1 VSVKQS
7 LRSELVEDLAS
18 PSTGSGQAVHTPLLD
33 VKNLSVSFGGKEVV
47 HGIDFT
53 IQPGEKLA
61 LVGESGSGKTVT
73 ALSLLRLVMDADL
86 SGRSLFRGSRGQID
100 LLTLPERELRAI
112 RGQDIAMIFQEP
124 MTALNPLFTVGEQI
138 AEVLELKLG
147 LGARE
152 SMQAAIQLL
161 AETGI
166 PEPERRVKAFA
177 HQLSGGQRQRAMI
190 AMALACQPKLLLA
203 DEPTTALDVSLRGQI
218 LDLLDGLQRK
228 NGMAVLMITHDLNLV
243 RRFADRVLVMEN
255 GYIVEQGPVSDVFE
269 RPQHSY
275 TRRLIDSKPARDN
288 AEILSDPTRPPVMQ
302 ARALRVTYPVPLPGL
317 RGWFKKGEFVAVTGA
332 DFSIPAGRTLGVV
345 GESGSGKSTLALAAL
360 GLLPHQGELQAA
372 GKAWGPDAARNK
384 AIRRVVQVVFQ
395 DPFSSLSPRLTV
407 EEIVG
412 EGLLVHEPDLPAPE
426 RRQRVLQALA
436 EVGMG
441 EPQGSV
447 TGPPQDGMRSPGG
460 QDVVG
465 LLQRYP
471 HEFSGGQ
478 RQRLAIARALI
489 IRPELLVLDEP
500 TSALDVTIQKQVLQL
515 LQRLQ
520 RERGLSYLLITHD
533 VDVIRAMAHEVIVM
547 KDGEIVESGPI
558 YKILDAPEHP
568 YTRTLVANAG

>member
-1 VSVKQS
+1 M
-7 LRSELVEDLAS
+7 A
-18 PSTGSGQAVHTPLLD
+18 PTPLLE
-33 VKNLSVSFGGKEVV
+33 VSQLRVAFGDKEVV
-47 HGIDFT
+47 HGLDFT
-53 IQPGEKLA
+53 IQPGEKVA

-73 ALSLLRLVMDADL
+73 ALSLLRLVQNADI
-86 SGRSLFRGSRGQID
+86 SGSARFLGSPSSTTTRD
-100 LLTLPERELRAI
+100 LLSLPEHDLRAI

-147 LGARE
+147 LTRQQ
-152 SMQAAIQLL
+152 SVTQAIELL
-161 AETGI
+161 ADTGI
-166 PEPERRVKAFA
+166 TEPERRVNAFP

-190 AMALACQPKLLLA
+190 AMALACQPQLLLA
-203 DEPTTALDVSLRGQI
+203 DEPTTALDVTLRGQI
-218 LDLLDGLQRK
+218 LDLLDDLQRK

-243 RRFADRVLVMEN
+243 RRFADRVVVMEN
-255 GYIVEQGPVSDVFE
+255 GHIVEQGAVAEVFT

-275 TRRLIDSKPARDN
+275 TRRLIDSKPVRDVVEM
-288 AEILSDPTRPPVMQ
+288 AVESGSVPVMQ
-302 ARALRVTYPVPLPGL
+302 ARSLRVTYPTHLPGL
-317 RGWFKKGEFVAVTGA
+317 RGWFKHGAFVAVRDAALT
-332 DFSIPAGRTLGVV
+332 ITAGRTLGVM

-360 GLLPHQGELQAA
+360 GLMPFEGDLLVA
-372 GKAWGPDAARNK
+372 GKIWGKTQAHNRALRQ
-384 AIRRVVQVVFQ
+384 VVQVVFQ
-395 DPFSSLSPRLTV
+395 DPFSSLSPRQTV

-412 EGLLVHEPDLPAPE
+412 EGLLVHAPLLSVQE
-426 RRQRVLQALA
+426 RRARVEQSLR
-436 EVGMG
+436 EVGLD
-441 EPQGSV
+441 ETQFP
-447 TGPPQDGMRSPGG
+447 
-460 QDVVG
+460 G

-489 IRPELLVLDEP
+489 IEPRLIVLDEP

-520 RERGLSYLLITHD
+520 RERALSYLLITHD

-558 YKILDAPEHP
+558 FQVLDKPEHP
-568 YTRTLVANAG
+568 YTRSLVLAAG